1 MTKNLIRRAALA
13 ALLALPL
20 LATAQDG
27 KEFATLK
34 KNLGERIP
42 GLTQIDEVRKTPM
55 AGLFEVRVGTDIL
68 YTDAEGNFIVHGNL
82 LDTRSRKNLTE
93 ERIEKLT
100 AIKFDDLDTKNAFT
114 LVRGNGKRK
123 MAVFADP
130 NCGYCKRFEKDLMKV
145 NNVTV
150 HLFLIPI
157 LGQDS
162 VEKSKQIWCSANKG
176 KTWDD
181 WMQRDVT
188 PKGNGSCNTDALTA
202 NLDFAKKYRIT
213 GTPTIV
219 FADGSRVP
227 GAINAQQ
234 VEQALAR

>member
-1 MTKNLIRRAALA
+1 MISKLFRRAALT

-20 LATAQDG
+20 LAAAQDNAQLR
-27 KEFATLK
+27 KTLA
-34 KNLGERIP
+34 ERVP
-42 GLTQIDEVRKTPM
+42 ALAQIDEIRKTPM
-55 AGLFEVRVGTDIL
+55 PGVLEVRVGTDIL
-68 YTDAEGNFIVHGNL
+68 YTDAEGNFLIQGNL
-82 LDTRSRKNLTE
+82 MDTRSRKNLTE
-93 ERIEKLT
+93 ERVEKLT
-100 AIKFDDLDTKNAFT
+100 AVKFDELDLKNAIT
-114 LVRGNGKRK
+114 IVRGNGKRK
-123 MAVFADP
+123 LAVFEDP
-130 NCGYCKRFEKDLMKV
+130 NCGYCKRFEKDLQKV

-162 VEKSKQIWCSANKG
+162 VDKSRQIWCSMNKA

-188 PKGNGSCNTDALTA
+188 PKGAPSCNTDALTA

-213 GTPTIV
+213 GTPTLV
-219 FADGSRVP
+219 FADGMRVP

-234 VEQALAR
+234 IEEALSR